1 MLGQREKWREWLVDR
16 SDRVRQRSQAAV
28 RICHDSARM
37 KRAAKI
43 ADAIGR
49 VIKVANR
56 MNRAVDTEGAAGAP
70 VEGSDP
76 LGAIRR

>member
-1 MLGQREKWREWLVDR
+1 
-16 SDRVRQRSQAAV
+16 V